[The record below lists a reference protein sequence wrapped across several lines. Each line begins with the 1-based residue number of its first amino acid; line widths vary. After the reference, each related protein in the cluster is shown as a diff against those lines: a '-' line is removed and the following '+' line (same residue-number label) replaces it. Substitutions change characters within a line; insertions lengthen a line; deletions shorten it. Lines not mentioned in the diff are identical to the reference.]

1 MWERGAWVREVSE
14 RLTMSLY
21 NAQQA
26 HQAIQTAWMH
36 AKGWLTAGDTR
47 LTLEIR
53 PEKRSDA
60 QNRRLWAMLAD
71 ISAQVD
77 WYGHKLTSE
86 EWKDVFSA
94 SLKRTKVVP
103 GLDGGFVVCGQ
114 STSKMTKAEM
124 CELQELMEAFGAEK
138 GVRFRAPEGWQ

>member
-1 MWERGAWVREVSE
+1 MSGERITISLWEPV
-14 RLTMSLY
+14 
-21 NAQQA
+21 QA
-26 HQAIQTAWMH
+26 HKALEQAWKH
-36 AKGWLTAGDTR
+36 AKGWLMAGDQR

-60 QNRRLWAMLAD
+60 QNRRLWAMLSD
-71 ISAQVD
+71 VSKQVE

-124 CELQELMEAFGAEK
+124 CELQELIEAFGAEQ
-138 GVRFRAPEGWQ
+138 GVQFKAWEGEQ

>member
-1 MWERGAWVREVSE
+1 MAE
-14 RLTMSLY
+14 RLTLSLY

-36 AKGWLTAGDTR
+36 AKGWLMASDTR

-77 WYGHKLTSE
+77 WYGQKLTSE

-94 SLKRTKVVP
+94 SLKRAKVVP

-124 CELQELMEAFGAEK
+124 CELQTLMEAFGAEK
-138 GVRFRAPEGWQ
+138 GVKFRAPEGWQ

>member
-1 MWERGAWVREVSE
+1 MAERI
-14 RLTMSLY
+14 TMSLY

-26 HQAIQTAWMH
+26 HQAIQTAWHH
-36 AKGWLTAGDTR
+36 AKGWLMAGDQR

-60 QNRRLWAMLAD
+60 QNRRLWAMLTD
-71 ISAQVD
+71 ISTQVD
-77 WYGHKLTSE
+77 WYGQKLTAE

-138 GVRFRAPEGWQ
+138 GVRFRAPEGWGT

>member
-1 MWERGAWVREVSE
+1 MSE
-14 RLTMSLY
+14 RITLSLWEPV
-21 NAQQA
+21 QA
-26 HQAIQTAWMH
+26 HKALMH
-36 AKGWLTAGDTR
+36 AWRHAKAWLMAGHR
-47 LTLEIR
+47 LTLEVR

-77 WYGHKLTSE
+77 WYGQKLTSE
-86 EWKDVFSA
+86 EWKDVMSA

-114 STSKMTKAEM
+114 STSRMTRAEM
-124 CELQELMEAFGAEK
+124 CELQELMEAFGAQQ
-138 GVRFRAPEGWQ
+138 GVKFRAPEGWEE

>member
-1 MWERGAWVREVSE
+1 MAERI
-14 RLTMSLY
+14 TMSLY

-26 HQAIQTAWMH
+26 HQAIQTAWQH
-36 AKGWLTAGDTR
+36 AKGWLMAGDQR

-77 WYGHKLTSE
+77 WYGQKLTSE

-138 GVRFRAPEGWQ
+138 GVRFRAPEGWE

>member
-1 MWERGAWVREVSE
+1 MAE
-14 RLTMSLY
+14 RLTLSLV

-26 HQAIQTAWMH
+26 HQAIQTAWRH
-36 AKGWLTAGDTR
+36 AKGWLMASDTR
-47 LTLEIR
+47 LTLEIH

-77 WYGHKLTSE
+77 WYGQKLTSE

-124 CELQELMEAFGAEK
+124 CDMQELMEAFGAEK
-138 GVRFRAPEGWQ
+138 GVQFRAPEGWGA

>member
-1 MWERGAWVREVSE
+1 MAE

-26 HQAIQTAWMH
+26 HQAIQTAWKH
-36 AKGWLTAGDTR
+36 AKGWLMAGDTR

-77 WYGHKLTSE
+77 WYGQKLTSE
-86 EWKDVFSA
+86 EWKDVLSA
-94 SLKRTKVVP
+94 GLKRTKVVP

-114 STSKMTKAEM
+114 STSRMTRAEM
-124 CELQELMEAFGAEK
+124 CELQELMEAFGAQQ
-138 GVRFRAPEGWQ
+138 GVKFRAPEGWE

>member
-1 MWERGAWVREVSE
+1 MSE
-14 RLTMSLY
+14 RITLSLY

-26 HQAIQTAWMH
+26 HQAIQTAWLH
-36 AKGWLTAGDTR
+36 AKGWLKAGDQR

-124 CELQELMEAFGAEK
+124 CELQELMEAFGAER
-138 GVRFRAPEGWQ
+138 GVKFRAPEGWDD

>member
-1 MWERGAWVREVSE
+1 MSD
-14 RLTMSLY
+14 RLTLPLY

-26 HQAIQTAWMH
+26 HQAIQTAWQH
-36 AKGWLTAGDTR
+36 AKGWLMAGDQR

-71 ISAQVD
+71 IAAQVD
-77 WYGHKLTSE
+77 WYGNKLTSE

-124 CELQELMEAFGAEK
+124 CELQELMEAFGAER
-138 GVRFRAPEGWQ
+138 GVRFTAPEGWQ

>member
-1 MWERGAWVREVSE
+1 MTERITLPLINPV
-14 RLTMSLY
+14 
-21 NAQQA
+21 QA
-26 HQAIQTAWMH
+26 HQAIETAWRH
-36 AKGWLTAGDTR
+36 AKAWLMAGHR
-47 LTLEIR
+47 LTLEVR

-77 WYGHKLTSE
+77 WYGQKLTSE
-86 EWKDVFSA
+86 EWKDVLSA

-114 STSKMTKAEM
+114 STSRMTRAEM
-124 CELQELMEAFGAEK
+124 CELQELMEAFGAQQ
-138 GVRFRAPEGWQ
+138 GVKFRAPEGWE

>member
-1 MWERGAWVREVSE
+1 MAERIT
-14 RLTMSLY
+14 LPLY
-21 NAQQA
+21 NAQQG
-26 HQAIQTAWMH
+26 HQAIKTAWMH
-36 AKGWLTAGDTR
+36 AKGWLLAGGQR

-60 QNRRLWAMLAD
+60 QNRRLWAMLTD
-71 ISAQVD
+71 ISTQVD
-77 WYGHKLTSE
+77 WYGQKLTAE

-124 CELQELMEAFGAEK
+124 CELQELMEAFGVQK
-138 GVRFRAPEGWQ
+138 GVRFRAPEGWAC

>member
-1 MWERGAWVREVSE
+1 MTERITLPLINPV
-14 RLTMSLY
+14 
-21 NAQQA
+21 QA
-26 HQAIQTAWMH
+26 HQAIEAAWRH
-36 AKGWLTAGDTR
+36 AKAWLMAGHR
-47 LTLEIR
+47 LTLEVR

-77 WYGHKLTSE
+77 WYGQKLTSE
-86 EWKDVFSA
+86 EWKDVMSA

-114 STSKMTKAEM
+114 STSRMTRAEM
-124 CELQELMEAFGAEK
+124 CELQELMEAFGAQQ
-138 GVRFRAPEGWQ
+138 GVKFRAPEGWE

>member
-1 MWERGAWVREVSE
+1 MAE
-14 RLTMSLY
+14 RLTLSLY

-36 AKGWLTAGDTR
+36 AKGWLMAGDQR

-86 EWKDVFSA
+86 EWKDVFSS

-138 GVRFRAPEGWQ
+138 GVRFRAPEGWDD

>member
-1 MWERGAWVREVSE
+1 MAE
-14 RLTMSLY
+14 RLTLPLY

-26 HQAIQTAWMH
+26 HQAIQTAWRH
-36 AKGWLTAGDTR
+36 AKGWLMASDTR

-77 WYGHKLTSE
+77 WYGQKLTSE

-124 CELQELMEAFGAEK
+124 CELQTLMEAFGAQK